1 MLIAEQGARVL
12 IGWPRRKPVRPA
24 SRGRIA
30 HDSSMN
36 SDFESDASPGL
47 KRKKGQAG
55 DVLPALE
62 RTTGRPKMKLNDRG
76 AARLK

>member
-1 MLIAEQGARVL
+1 MLMAEQGARVL

-36 SDFESDASPGL
+36 SDFESDALPGP

-55 DVLPALE
+55 DMLPALE
-62 RTTGRPKMKLNDRG
+62 RTTGRPKMKLNDRR